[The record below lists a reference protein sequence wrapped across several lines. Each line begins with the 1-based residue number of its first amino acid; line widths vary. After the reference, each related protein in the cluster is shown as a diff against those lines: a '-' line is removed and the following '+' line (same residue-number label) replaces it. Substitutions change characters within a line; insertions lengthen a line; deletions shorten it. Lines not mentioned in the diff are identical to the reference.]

1 MRQVLGMLR
10 YIAYECRSAPCVARN
25 EHRTV
30 VEACR
35 TSASAAA
42 SRHNVLMYAR
52 RQMADRLA
60 GGPRSRPAQ

>member
-1 MRQVLGMLR
+1 
-10 YIAYECRSAPCVARN
+10 VARN